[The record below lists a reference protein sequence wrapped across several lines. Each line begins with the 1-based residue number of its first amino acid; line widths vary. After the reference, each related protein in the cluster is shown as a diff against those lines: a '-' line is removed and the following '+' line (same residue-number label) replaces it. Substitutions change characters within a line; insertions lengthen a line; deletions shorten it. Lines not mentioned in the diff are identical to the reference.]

1 MIVNDHDAVN
11 APGLTVFCDVWEI
24 TGISLP
30 DFTEFVFFI
39 GLAVTEVR
47 VSGRFEVVV
56 ADETLYGIHA
66 DSCREK
72 GFLHEMLINLC
83 GIHAWMVIFHTINFS
98 NGFIIQSPGNAF
110 VRPDTGHQG
119 IQPAEVVLG
128 FPLFQCFVAIAD
140 RGTIRK
146 GQWRGSD
153 PLVVGRSRGIR
164 IKPLDDRSYESEAE
178 LCHFSVMFESF
189 SIFAHGKDLLLMFFF
204 IIRGELAAIHPMV
217 VWSEDRN
224 IRSKHFLMVLCV
236 F

>member
-1 MIVNDHDAVN
+1 
-11 APGLTVFCDVWEI
+11 
-24 TGISLP
+24 
-30 DFTEFVFFI
+30 
-39 GLAVTEVR
+39 
-47 VSGRFEVVV
+47 
-56 ADETLYGIHA
+56 
-66 DSCREK
+66 
-72 GFLHEMLINLC
+72 MLINLC

-128 FPLFQCFVAIAD
+128 FPFFQCFVAVGD
-140 RGTIRK
+140 RGTVRK
-146 GQWRGSD
+146 GQWRGGD
-153 PLVVGRSRGIR
+153 PLVVSGSRGIR

-189 SIFAHGKDLLLMFFF
+189 NIFAHGKDLLLMFFS
-204 IIRGELAAIHPMV
+204 IIRGEQAGIHPMV

-224 IRSKHFLMVLCV
+224 IGSKHFLMVLCI